1 MYNNP
6 ARAGLL
12 CYIKYKSKYGS
23 NEIMSAK
30 TFLILGIIIVFITGA
45 VFFFRGNREKPDSIS
60 NSPGLIISNSAI
72 YVTEQTPGTRVSVSI
87 VRLEKPGFVVIHE
100 DAADAPGKI
109 LGVSSLL
116 PAGETENL
124 PPITLSRATTDE
136 VTIYV
141 MLHFDNGDGQF
152 DAADDRPVLDSVD
165 GAPMM
170 IIITVSKDAAEPG
183 IVNP

>member
-1 MYNNP
+1 
-6 ARAGLL
+6 
-12 CYIKYKSKYGS
+12 
-23 NEIMSAK
+23 MSAK
-30 TFLILGIIIVFITGA
+30 TFLILGVIIVFITGA
-45 VFFFRGNREKPDSIS
+45 VFFFRGNREEPDSVS
-60 NSPGLIISNSAI
+60 NSSGLIISNSAI
-72 YVTEQTPGTRVSVSI
+72 YVAEQTPGTSMLVSI

-100 DAADAPGKI
+100 DAAGAPGKI

-136 VTIYV
+136 ETIYA
-141 MLHFDNGDGQF
+141 MLHFDNGNGQF
-152 DAADDRPVLDSVD
+152 DAVDDKPVLDSVD
-165 GAPMM
+165 NAPMM